1 MHFVT
6 QQGRT
11 IICRE
16 NSSILITLLEMA
28 LETSI
33 WLNKCFIEKILRKSE
48 NDNSIQVIDV
58 FSKPATMKGDNYL
71 SDMIRIIVDFSRSSM
86 IKEKKSIIIKIS
98 PVLESIRQ
106 KLVINLM
113 CIIFLI

>member
-1 MHFVT
+1 M
-6 QQGRT
+6 
-11 IICRE
+11 
-16 NSSILITLLEMA
+16 
-28 LETSI
+28 
-33 WLNKCFIEKILRKSE
+33 EKILRKSE
-48 NDNSIQVIDV
+48 NDHSIQVIDI

-71 SDMIRIIVDFSRSSM
+71 SDMIRITVEFSRSSM

-106 KLVINLM
+106 KLVINLI

>member
-1 MHFVT
+1 M
-6 QQGRT
+6 
-11 IICRE
+11 IYRE
-16 NSSILITLLEMA
+16 NSPIIIPFLEMA
-28 LETSI
+28 LETST
-33 WLNKCFIEKILRKSE
+33 WLNKCFMEKILRKSE
-48 NDNSIQVIDV
+48 NDHSIQVIDI

-71 SDMIRIIVDFSRSSM
+71 SDMIRITVEFSRSSM